1 MILCKVKEN
10 EEVQCPVPCQISI
23 RFHFITLFLLIMFR
37 HVVLLLMLSGLLPE
51 SQQGEDVL
59 VESEEGKRYLAK
71 KRQKNIDEDV
81 GRDYSGLQGD
91 FID

>member
-1 MILCKVKEN
+1 
-10 EEVQCPVPCQISI
+10 
-23 RFHFITLFLLIMFR
+23 MFR

-71 KRQKNIDEDV
+71 KRQNNINEDV